1 VLALGEET
9 RQPLL
14 GERCGVRA
22 GDPDRVEAVPA
33 RLLGQRRLEGLSV
46 G

>member
-1 VLALGEET
+1 VLPLGEKT
-9 RQPLL
+9 RQPFL
-14 GERCGVRA
+14 GQRCAVRA